1 MFITSWIWIPDPHQN
16 EMDPLYLNPY
26 FSVSEHGFKR
36 TFCYRLDKFMRG
48 LERVM
53 LVVSTTE
60 SKPVEPGQLLLFLLL
75 LLYAEYIRCSFLKIV
90 H

>member
-1 MFITSWIWIPDPHQN
+1 
-16 EMDPLYLNPY
+16 
-26 FSVSEHGFKR
+26 
-36 TFCYRLDKFMRG
+36 MRG

-75 LLYAEYIRCSFLKIV
+75 LLYAEYIRCSFRKII
-90 H
+90 HLGIKILTKIKTYF